1 MKVDLFKL
9 LLNQQFGSGARILNE
24 EESVKYKV
32 IWKNFH
38 DEIIISQEYDS
49 EFEVYKYLLII
60 RELFHWCI
68 VDNGRYLNIL
78 PKGVKEDE
86 ISI

>member
-1 MKVDLFKL
+1 M
-9 LLNQQFGSGARILNE
+9 
-24 EESVKYKV
+24 
-32 IWKNFH
+32 NFH

-86 ISI
+86 ISL